1 MSTRAVPP
9 RRRLTAT
16 TRIVSRVNQTVLL
29 ETLRAEGPVS
39 RQQLA
44 TLTGLSS
51 ATVNRLVEAL
61 KAEGLVVDAERA
73 PSTGGRPP
81 QLIRYNADAQTVLA
95 LALGPRRIIGAVA
108 DLAGTIRHREE
119 RPTLPAGD
127 AAGSEIL
134 DNLLAFI
141 RDLTARARRLAAP
154 PRAVAV
160 GVPGVVRDP
169 SGPVE
174 FAPALGWRSMPL
186 AALLS
191 EELGLPVAVENNVNL
206 IALATHRHG
215 PGAGTQHMAAIV
227 AEIGVGAGLI
237 LGGALHRGRL
247 GGAGEVGYLLL
258 EHDSLDRP
266 WPGFGD
272 LESRIGLAG
281 IGRRMAEAGLA
292 TGDDAA
298 LPAVD
303 GLFEAARTG
312 DPRAGKLVR
321 ELADDFALLVANV
334 AVLLSPELIALG
346 GETFRAGADL
356 LLPAIETRL
365 YGRIPAVPRLT
376 VVESADVEIIG
387 AAELAIEATAGAAF
401 LTH

>member
-1 MSTRAVPP
+1 MPP
-9 RRRLTAT
+9 LRRLTAT
-16 TRIVSRVNQTVLL
+16 TRAVSRVNQTVLL
-29 ETLRAEGPVS
+29 ETLRAEGPAS

-44 TLTGLSS
+44 ALTGLSS

-61 KAEGLVVDAERA
+61 KREGLIVDAERA

-108 DLAGTIRHREE
+108 DLAGTVRYREE
-119 RPTLPAGD
+119 RPTLAPGEAAPGD
-127 AAGSEIL
+127 NEIFH
-134 DNLLAFI
+134 NLLAFI
-141 RDLTARARRLAAP
+141 RDLAKRAGRLAAP

-160 GVPGVVRDP
+160 GVPGVVGGQNGR
-169 SGPVE
+169 VE

-186 AALLS
+186 AALLT

-215 PGAGTQHMAAIV
+215 PGIGMQHMAVVV
-227 AEIGVGAGLI
+227 AEVGVGAGLI
-237 LGGALHRGRL
+237 LGGSLHRGRL

-281 IGRRMAEAGLA
+281 IGRRMAGAGF
-292 TGDDAA
+292 TVGDGE
-298 LPAVD
+298 LPAV
-303 GLFEAARTG
+303 GQLFEAARSG
-312 DPRAGKLVR
+312 NGRAGKLVR
-321 ELADDFALLVANV
+321 ELADDFSLLVANV
-334 AVLLSPELIALG
+334 AVLLSPEQIALG
-346 GETFRAGADL
+346 GETFRRGADL
-356 LLPAIETRL
+356 LLPAIEARL
-365 YGRIPAVPRLT
+365 QGRIPAVPRLV
-376 VVESADVEIIG
+376 VVESADVEIVG
-387 AAELAIEATAGAAF
+387 AAELAIEASAGTAF